1 MMALVMS
8 LFKGRSLW
16 VWIAAGVA
24 VLAVLGYVGWLH
36 WSIAG
41 LERDVA
47 QGKAKI
53 EQQRADLEIARANLQ
68 IAQATNAQNLEVL
81 GLIQAD
87 AERERQ
93 ALKSSLAASEARKA
107 KTIVIHKEIER
118 VAAEN
123 PDECELAPSYRRALE
138 LLRERAAARSADRGQ
153 DRTGAGGPA
162 GPPADVRR

>member
-1 MMALVMS
+1 MIATVLA

-24 VLAVLGYVGWLH
+24 ALAVLGYVGWLH

-47 QGKAKI
+47 KREATI
-53 EQQRADLEIARANLQ
+53 EQQRADLEIARANVK
-68 IAQATNAQNLEVL
+68 AAEAVNAENLKTL
-81 GLIQAD
+81 AALRTD

-123 PDECELAPSYRRALE
+123 PDECELAPSYRRALD

-153 DRTGAGGPA
+153 DRAGAGGAA
-162 GPPADVRR
+162 GPPVDLRR